1 MAKTVLC
8 DIVSAE
14 ELIFSGPVEVVVVT
28 GEMGE
33 LGIRPGHAPLLTG
46 IKPGHVRINV
56 EGEEKLFFVS
66 GGYIE
71 IQPKHVTI
79 LADTAIRAADLDKS
93 AAQKAKQEA
102 EDALSGKAGKVNY
115 DEATAKLAMAMA
127 QLKVLAEI
135 RSHR

>member
-14 ELIFSGPVEVVVVT
+14 GLIFSGPVEVVVVT

-33 LGIRPGHAPLLTG
+33 LGIRPGHTPLLTG
-46 IKPGHVRINV
+46 IKPGHVRISE
-56 EGEEKLFFVS
+56 EGEEKLFYVS

-79 LADTAIRAADLDKS
+79 LADTVLRAADIDES
-93 AAQKAKQEA
+93 AAQTAKQEA
-102 EDALSGKAGKVNY
+102 QDALSGKGGKVNY

-135 RSHR
+135 RTHR